1 MTRLLSFTVL
11 ALVLAACDAA
21 SPDDAA
27 LTTADLDDAA
37 AVVASALAVDAGG
50 LLEDAAAGA
59 SLAAPASADAW
70 HPGPRR
76 PGCDADRTY
85 SEADALWT
93 VALDCERGQPDGRFY
108 ASFERL
114 TAYRFL
120 GADGQPQPERDG
132 AASVEVD
139 VLSGASQFR
148 SPRGTHALRS
158 LTARLTVSDLD
169 AELVT
174 VDGTVQRSA
183 ADTLRGARGVR
194 TLDYDLDA
202 TLDGVRG
209 PRAVSRRW
217 RTAVE
222 GTVTGTLRATLTR
235 TPRGGETTTVEV
247 DEAFTVTFPIVGGGD
262 RVAEIALGGRRY
274 RADVETGEVD
284 GLDG

>member
-1 MTRLLSFTVL
+1 MTRLVPLAALVL
-11 ALVLAACDAA
+11 ALAACDAA
-21 SPDDAA
+21 GSGDSA
-27 LTTADLDDAA
+27 LTPADLDDAA
-37 AVVASALAVDAGG
+37 TVVASALAVDAGG

-59 SLAAPASADAW
+59 SLAAPASADAR
-70 HPGPRR
+70 HAGPVR

-120 GADGQPQPERDG
+120 DADGQPQPERAG
-132 AASVEVD
+132 ATAVEVD

-148 SPRGTHALRS
+148 SPRGTHVLRS
-158 LTARLTVSDLD
+158 LTARLAVSDLD
-169 AELVT
+169 ADLVT
-174 VDGTVQRSA
+174 VDGTVRRSA
-183 ADTLRGARGVR
+183 ADTLRGVRGVR

-222 GTVTGTLRATLTR
+222 GTITGTLRATLTR
-235 TPRGGETTTVEV
+235 TPRGGEATTVEV
-247 DEAFTVTFPIVGGGD
+247 DEAFTITFPVAGGGD

-274 RADVETGEVD
+274 RTDVETGEVD